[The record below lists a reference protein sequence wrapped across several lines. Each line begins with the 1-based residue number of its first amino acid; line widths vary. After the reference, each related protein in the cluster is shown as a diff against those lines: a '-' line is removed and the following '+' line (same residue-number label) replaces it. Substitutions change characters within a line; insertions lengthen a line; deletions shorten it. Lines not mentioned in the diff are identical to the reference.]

1 MLWSWCVYGMNYL
14 HNQWSMAVV
23 SITSNFALCVLRI
36 DIKATDRRK
45 KKRKC
50 PVIYVYQLDFA
61 YTRTHISLWPILIIN
76 KIFHSSVTFFLSCRP
91 YRSNKP
97 TYKTKIFTDWVTT
110 QAFFEQFF
118 DCQIFFRLTQ
128 TYNTRV
134 CNWAPSKKKYAT
146 KTTKHLFFSKQNHHH
161 RRQSNDD
168 DDEWMKNMTP
178 SFRQN
183 LWHFCL
189 FVCFAFEIRENI
201 MAS

>member
-134 CNWAPSKKKYAT
+134 CNWAPSKKIRHKNYKTSLLQQT
-146 KTTKHLFFSKQNHHH
+146 KSSSSSTVKWWWWWMNEKHDAIFPSKP
-161 RRQSNDD
+161 
-168 DDEWMKNMTP
+168 MTFL
-178 SFRQN
+178 S
-183 LWHFCL
+183 
-189 FVCFAFEIRENI
+189 VCFAFEIRENI